1 MAYKDL
7 LVQLSSYPEATSQSA
22 VERAVDVAATL
33 GARISA
39 LTFEIDIPIPGSPLA
54 WAVLDLPGIVAA
66 EREKSING
74 ARDVL
79 STFNNA
85 ARLRGVCAS
94 HSVQR
99 GLTAQIPA
107 TVSEHARLR
116 DLAIIPVREDSFQQY
131 IAECVIFGSGRPVLV
146 MPEKPT
152 TTGSIAFDKIGIAW
166 DFSRP
171 AARALADALPLLQQA
186 KVVRAVTVTHEK
198 NIDTGRSRAELA
210 NHLAVHGIDLVL
222 EEEDAAGR
230 SVGRTLA
237 EYAEARK
244 LDLLIMGA
252 FGHSRIRDFILGGAT
267 KSILENPPLPVLL
280 SH

>member
-1 MAYKDL
+1 
-7 LVQLSSYPEATSQSA
+7 
-22 VERAVDVAATL
+22 
-33 GARISA
+33 
-39 LTFEIDIPIPGSPLA
+39 
-54 WAVLDLPGIVAA
+54 
-66 EREKSING
+66 
-74 ARDVL
+74 
-79 STFNNA
+79 
-85 ARLRGVCAS
+85 
-94 HSVQR
+94 
-99 GLTAQIPA
+99 
-107 TVSEHARLR
+107 
-116 DLAIIPVREDSFQQY
+116 
-131 IAECVIFGSGRPVLV
+131 

>member
-7 LVQLSSYPEATSQSA
+7 LVQLSSYPEATSQSS
-22 VERAVDVAATL
+22 VERAVDIAATL

-39 LTFEIDIPIPGSPLA
+39 LTFEIDIPVPGSPLA
-54 WAVLDLPGIVAA
+54 RAILDLPGIAAA

-74 ARDVL
+74 AREVI

-94 HSVQR
+94 HSVER
-99 GLTAQIPA
+99 GLTAQIPDA
-107 TVSEHARLR
+107 VSEHARLR
-116 DLAIIPVREDSFQQY
+116 DMTIIPLQEDSFQQY

-146 MPEKPT
+146 MPDKPT
-152 TTGSIAFDKIGIAW
+152 NTGGITFDRIGIAW

-171 AARALADALPLLQQA
+171 AARALADALPLLQRA

-198 NIDTGRSRAELA
+198 NIDTRQARAELA

-230 SVGRTLA
+230 TVGRTLV

-244 LDLLIMGA
+244 LDLLVMGA
-252 FGHSRIRDFILGGAT
+252 FGHSRIRDLILGGAT
-267 KSILENPPLPVLL
+267 KSILEAPPLPVML